1 MKKENLV
8 SIITPLYN
16 CEKYISQTI
25 NSVLNQTYKDFE
37 LIIVDDGSIDKS
49 CNIVKEYEKK
59 DKRIRFFRLEG
70 NSGAA
75 YVRNYALK
83 QAKGRY
89 IAYLDSDDLWDE
101 KKLEIQINFMKENN
115 YAFTCTDYM
124 RVSEDGRHLK
134 AIKMPKKI
142 DYNLYL
148 RNTIIQTVGVV
159 IDRSIV
165 NDKLLIMPNIKRRQ
179 DAATWC
185 QILKHDFSCYRVPFI
200 LSYYRVVN
208 DSLSSNK
215 LKAARDTWNLYRNIE
230 MLSFIKSCYC
240 FSGYAYNAVR
250 KRIHKR

>member
-124 RVSEDGRHLK
+124 RV
-134 AIKMPKKI
+134 
-142 DYNLYL
+142 
-148 RNTIIQTVGVV
+148 GVV